1 MSQNRVNTV
10 IVGKDID
17 RTSSLVIA
25 PTGSQNLAAGEVFV
39 ADKNKALLSAGATI
53 DDTDTVYIG
62 VGTSDT
68 YDYTNPSGTA
78 VTGVR
83 KIKWSNPIE
92 GKLVKKFLGLAGDDS
107 ATETKATIDI
117 DGASSFAPVVGE
129 EYVVRIVYKEVTEH
143 PGQFVQ
149 EYRVIADSTTPSDL
163 TDDFVSKI
171 NNDSEARVTASN
183 SGDDLVLVGKDV
195 SPGEKD
201 AIDEYRQVN
210 FKVFLKMGYSAS
222 DSDGWNDVE
231 VTYNTDPHPG
241 NGNPKLVR
249 DREKDA
255 LGYEGIMNRTS
266 FPVIKPDLNVDMD
279 TWYDSIIIEHNK
291 GYASA
296 DNNYDKETQLTTEI
310 YLPRNAGQTSNVLAV
325 LNPWMA
331 SLPKAFSNVS
341 V

>member
-149 EYRVIADSTTPSDL
+149 EYRVIADSTTPSD
-163 TDDFVSKI
+163 
-171 NNDSEARVTASN
+171 
-183 SGDDLVLVGKDV
+183 
-195 SPGEKD
+195 
-201 AIDEYRQVN
+201 
-210 FKVFLKMGYSAS
+210 
-222 DSDGWNDVE
+222 
-231 VTYNTDPHPG
+231 
-241 NGNPKLVR
+241 
-249 DREKDA
+249 
-255 LGYEGIMNRTS
+255 
-266 FPVIKPDLNVDMD
+266 
-279 TWYDSIIIEHNK
+279 
-291 GYASA
+291 
-296 DNNYDKETQLTTEI
+296 
-310 YLPRNAGQTSNVLAV
+310 
-325 LNPWMA
+325 
-331 SLPKAFSNVS
+331 
-341 V
+341 